1 MNGRGISTLW
11 MLVLLTAAPAAWAQ
25 PVVSFAPPEVVASGV
40 TAGGSAVFFAV
51 ARELGEDGGTTV
63 VVRRSVAADED
74 GDGVVAYDLGG
85 EPALR
90 SLWTASDLASGAVG
104 LGMVEGFER
113 ADIPPEQ
120 VALVAGPEMDR
131 LWVDRE
137 VVEIVVLR
145 VGAGGGAWG
154 LTVGDGG
161 VGDGDTG
168 VEGQVEAELS
178 SFTGVGE
185 GAPAPPAAYQAGDL
199 VLIVD
204 PRPMAVYVGRVE
216 SSGTELIGGLV
227 LVPLLG
233 GAS

>member
-1 MNGRGISTLW
+1 MNGRGISNLW
-11 MLVLLTAAPAAWAQ
+11 TLVLLTVPPAAWAQ
-25 PVVSFAPPEVVASGV
+25 PLVSFAPPEVVASGV

-90 SLWTASDLASGAVG
+90 SLWTASDLTSGEVGVG
-104 LGMVEGFER
+104 LPEGVER
-113 ADIPPEQ
+113 ADIAPEQ

-131 LWVDRE
+131 LWVERRL
-137 VVEIVVLR
+137 VEITVLR
-145 VGAGGGAWG
+145 AGAEEGAWA
-154 LTVGDGG
+154 LTAADGEAA
-161 VGDGDTG
+161 DRDAG
-168 VEGQVEAELS
+168 VEGQVEADLS

-185 GAPAPPAAYQAGDL
+185 GAPAPPAAYQAGD
-199 VLIVD
+199 VVVIVD
-204 PRPMAVYVGRVE
+204 PHAMEVYVGRVE
-216 SSGTELIGGLV
+216 SSGTELVGGLV
-227 LVPLLG
+227 LVPLAG